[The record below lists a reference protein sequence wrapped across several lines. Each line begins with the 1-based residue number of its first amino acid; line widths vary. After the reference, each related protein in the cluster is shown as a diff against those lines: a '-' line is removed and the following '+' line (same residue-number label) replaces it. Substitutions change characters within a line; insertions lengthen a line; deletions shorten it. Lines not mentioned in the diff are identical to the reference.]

1 MRRYVMGYR
10 SEVAYKIAFNMKDDF
25 WGFVAESKL
34 DPETALCWSEDE
46 KDYFTVDEEK
56 YEIRFYCD
64 SVKWYDEYPEVKCH
78 QMLWEKASE
87 RDDEGIEVDGAWC
100 RIGEESDD
108 IQEMYFG
115 NDSYDMVRISRS
127 IEIDWQA

>member
-1 MRRYVMGYR
+1 MGYR
-10 SEVAYKIAFNMKDDF
+10 SEVAYKIAFNNKEDF
-25 WGFVAESKL
+25 WGFVAEAKL

-64 SVKWYDEYPEVKCH
+64 SVKWYDEYDEVQAH
-78 QMLWEKASE
+78 HALFDKARE
-87 RDDEGIEVDGAWC
+87 RNDDLGVEVDGAFC

-108 IQEMYFG
+108 VEERYFG
-115 NDSYDMVRISRS
+115 NDPWEMVRISRS